1 MHVLREREC
10 SFFNVKR
17 KGGREEFR
25 QDGQING
32 MGKKEC
38 WWKEGRNE
46 INAQKFL
53 KFLSN
58 FQCTSLM

>member
-10 SFFNVKR
+10 KCFNVKR

-38 WWKEGRNE
+38 GWKEGMR
-46 INAQKFL
+46 
-53 KFLSN
+53 
-58 FQCTSLM
+58 